1 MLQSGT
7 RCPVL
12 WVMLRLENN
21 PVAKSY
27 CTSTVRPFELLL
39 TMYILR
45 HHSCST
51 TLLMHSSPS
60 LQLLVPAQSICNE
73 NFKPCKCSGQHRMV
87 ALAPVIT
94 LAFGRSYLSIHMP
107 LPPWPYLEPSGL
119 LHFFLNDILLKPW
132 DNFCSTNTWHQ
143 ARLNSCFLVKPLP
156 FPYPSSPFLTF
167 PFFHTTLCSTA
178 CQLTRCISP
187 SPLLSSKHLKM

>member
-39 TMYILR
+39 TMYIPR

-60 LQLLVPAQSICNE
+60 LQLLVPARSICNE

-119 LHFFLNDILLKPW
+119 LISSSMISYSSLEITSVPQTPDIRQDLIHAFLSSLCLFRIL
-132 DNFCSTNTWHQ
+132 H
-143 ARLNSCFLVKPLP
+143 
-156 FPYPSSPFLTF
+156 
-167 PFFHTTLCSTA
+167 
-178 CQLTRCISP
+178 
-187 SPLLSSKHLKM
+187 LLSSLLLSSTPPCAAQLAS